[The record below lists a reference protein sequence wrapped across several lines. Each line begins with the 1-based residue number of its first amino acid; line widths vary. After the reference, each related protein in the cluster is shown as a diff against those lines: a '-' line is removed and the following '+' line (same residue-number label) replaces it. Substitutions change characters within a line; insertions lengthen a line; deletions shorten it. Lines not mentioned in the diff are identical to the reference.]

1 MFIGVGMVFTF
12 ILMFCRMKFFWWPF
26 HAVGYAVSGAD
37 DWCMN
42 WLWLSL
48 LVATLVKWVVLKH
61 GGLGVHRRFSPFFLG
76 MILGEFV
83 VGSLWSI
90 YGISANTKIFPFK
103 DW

>member
-1 MFIGVGMVFTF
+1 
-12 ILMFCRMKFFWWPF
+12 
-26 HAVGYAVSGAD
+26 
-37 DWCMN
+37 MN

-48 LVATLVKWVVLKH
+48 MVATLIKWVTLKH

-76 MILGEFV
+76 VVLGEFV